1 MATITAT
8 LPVART
14 RPRRPRNQPV
24 AGRASFPEAIFVK
37 QIDNSALR
45 REVDRGKRREC
56 FVLLGLG
63 ILFFVVVFAYAWQ
76 HFTCLR
82 NGYELESLKGQRLT
96 LEESNRELR
105 LERAHLNSLER
116 IDTMARQELG
126 LGTPTPHQVIAVGE
140 VGSGAAH
147 DQLARNFA
155 SSPEA
160 GTKPAHSPAPSA
172 EER

>member
-1 MATITAT
+1 MATIAAT

-24 AGRASFPEAIFVK
+24 AGRASSPETVFVK
-37 QIDNSALR
+37 RINNSALR
-45 REVDRGKRREC
+45 REVDQGKRREC

-63 ILFFVVVFAYAWQ
+63 ILVFGVVFAYAWQ
-76 HFTCLR
+76 HFACLR
-82 NGYELESLKGQRLT
+82 NGYEIESLKSQRLT

-116 IDTMARQELG
+116 IDTMARQQLG
-126 LGTPTPHQVIAVGE
+126 LGTPTAHQVIAVGAAN
-140 VGSGAAH
+140 SGAAR

-155 SSPEA
+155 SSSDA
-160 GTKPAHSPAPSA
+160 GTKPSHSPAPSA